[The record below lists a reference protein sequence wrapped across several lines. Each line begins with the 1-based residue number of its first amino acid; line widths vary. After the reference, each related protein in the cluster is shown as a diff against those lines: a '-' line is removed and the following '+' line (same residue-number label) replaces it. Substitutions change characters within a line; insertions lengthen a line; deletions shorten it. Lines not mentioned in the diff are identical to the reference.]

1 MIGVRPDV
9 IRLPQGWPEELILPR
24 GGQLIAAGDGAPFGL
39 FINFLFLLMTVL
51 AYPLQASAPRCTSFQ
66 RLACH
71 WANAFSLMVGHDH
84 QHHT

>member
-51 AYPLQASAPRCTSFQ
+51 AYPLQASAPRPRMQSQMLPCARVRALS
-66 RLACH
+66 
-71 WANAFSLMVGHDH
+71 
-84 QHHT
+84 